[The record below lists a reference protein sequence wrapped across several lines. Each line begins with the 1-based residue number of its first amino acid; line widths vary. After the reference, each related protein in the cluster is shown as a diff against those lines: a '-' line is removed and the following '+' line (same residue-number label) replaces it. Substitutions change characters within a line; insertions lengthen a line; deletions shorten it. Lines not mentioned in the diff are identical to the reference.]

1 VGIKGI
7 DFSRPS
13 IIVIFGLVA
22 IGFTVGVSASFVTE
36 NLLRVENNAG
46 NSILQIHSAG
56 GSKQMQFRDGDVADG
71 EKVYSIRNTPNGK
84 RIEWFSNTDGNRI
97 DFSISTVTG
106 NTGIGKIQAEE
117 KLDVNG
123 NIKLSGDILSDSAIN
138 IRPNGDLYLGD
149 CPVIPP

>member
-1 VGIKGI
+1 MGIRGI
-7 DFSRPS
+7 DFSRPG

-36 NLLRVENNAG
+36 GLLRVENVGGNA
-46 NSILQIHSAG
+46 ILHIESAG

-84 RIEWFSNTDGNRI
+84 RIEWISNTDGNRI

-138 IRPNGDLYLGD
+138 IKSSGDICIGS
-149 CPVIPP
+149 CP

>member
-1 VGIKGI
+1 MGIRGI

-22 IGFTVGVSASFVTE
+22 IGFTVGVSASFVTQDI
-36 NLLRVENNAG
+36 LRVENDAG
-46 NSILQIHSAG
+46 SSSLQIHSAG

-71 EKVYSIRNTPNGK
+71 EKVYSIRSTPNAK
-84 RIEWFSNTDGNRI
+84 RIEWISNSDSNRI

-106 NTGIGKIQAEE
+106 NIGIGKIQAEE

-123 NIKLSGDILSDSAIN
+123 NIKLSGDIVSDSAIN
-138 IRPNGDLYLGD
+138 IRPNGDLCLGD